1 MTEMTRDLSDDYA
14 NGVHIPG
21 GADYPARWARD
32 AAAFRARV
40 PLRQGLRYG
49 PGPRE
54 TFDLVL
60 PGDLAPNGAA
70 PRGTVVFVHGG
81 YWMEGAP
88 DLCSHLAAG
97 PVARGWAVAMPAYAL
112 CPDVRITDIVAQV
125 ARAVAAVGAM
135 VPGPLVLTGHSAGGH
150 LVARLG
156 CDDVALVLRD
166 RVARIV
172 PISPIANLAPLRRTA
187 MNAVLRLDAAEVAA
201 QSPLL
206 RPAPRVPVTLRVG
219 AQERPVFLQQAD
231 WLVRAWGAGIEIVP
245 GRHHFDVIDAL
256 AEPDSALCDLL
267 CGS

>member
-1 MTEMTRDLSDDYA
+1 MTDQTRDLSDDYA
-14 NGVHIPG
+14 NGAHIPG

-32 AAAFRARV
+32 AAAFRDHVAV
-40 PLRQGLRYG
+40 QTGLAYG

-60 PGDLAPNGAA
+60 PGGA

-81 YWMEGAP
+81 YWMEGSP
-88 DLCSHLAAG
+88 DLWTHLAAG
-97 PVARGWAVAMPAYAL
+97 PLARGWAVALPGYAL
-112 CPDVRITDIVAQV
+112 CPEVRITQIVAQV
-125 ARAVAAVGAM
+125 ARAVEAVGAR
-135 VPGPLVLTGHSAGGH
+135 VAGPLVLTGHSAGGH

-156 CDDVALVLRD
+156 CDDVALGLRE

-172 PISPIANLAPLRRTA
+172 PISPIANLAPLLCTG
-187 MNAVLRLDAAEVAA
+187 MNAVLRLDPAEAAA

-206 RPAPRVPVTLRVG
+206 RPAPRVPVTVRVG
-219 AQERPVFLQQAD
+219 ADERPAFLQQAD
-231 WLVRAWGAGIEIVP
+231 WLARGWGVGCDVVP

-256 AEPDSALCDLL
+256 AVPQSGLCDLL